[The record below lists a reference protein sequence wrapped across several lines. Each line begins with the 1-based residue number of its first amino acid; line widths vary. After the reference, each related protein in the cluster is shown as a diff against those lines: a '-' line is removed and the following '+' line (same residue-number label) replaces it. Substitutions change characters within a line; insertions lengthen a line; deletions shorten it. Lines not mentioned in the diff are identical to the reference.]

1 MRGRRCFMFVMNVD
15 IGIKRIIDLFVL
27 AISYLKLGRGGAA
40 FGWLLGDYLV
50 KQAGW
55 QAESQS
61 VSQTDRHTNRSA
73 YYYHMIVASDLNR
86 LFNAIALEMETSD
99 PNGKIRLSQLQPRS
113 PL

>member
-27 AISYLKLGRGGAA
+27 AISYLKLGGGEWRLVGCSVI
-40 FGWLLGDYLV
+40 GWSSRPV
-50 KQAGW
+50 SRQRV
-55 QAESQS
+55 SQS
-61 VSQTDRHTNRSA
+61 DRHTNRSA
-73 YYYHMIVASDLNR
+73 YYYYRMIVASDLNR

-113 PL
+113 PF

>member
-27 AISYLKLGRGGAA
+27 AISYLKLGGGERRLVGCSVI
-40 FGWLLGDYLV
+40 GWSSRPV
-50 KQAGW
+50 RRQRV
-55 QAESQS
+55 SQS
-61 VSQTDRHTNRSA
+61 DRHINRSA
-73 YYYHMIVASDLNR
+73 YYYHMIVASDSNR

-99 PNGKIRLSQLQPRS
+99 PNNKIRLSQLQPPS

>member
-15 IGIKRIIDLFVL
+15 IGIRRIIDLFVL
-27 AISYLKLGRGGAA
+27 AISYLKLGRGERRLVGCSVI
-40 FGWLLGDYLV
+40 GWSSRPV
-50 KQAGW
+50 SRQRV
-55 QAESQS
+55 SQS
-61 VSQTDRHTNRSA
+61 DRHTNRSA
-73 YYYHMIVASDLNR
+73 YCYHMIVASDLNR

>member
-15 IGIKRIIDLFVL
+15 IGIRRIIDLFVL
-27 AISYLKLGRGGAA
+27 AISYLKLGGGKRRLVGCEVI
-40 FGWLLGDYLV
+40 GWSRRPV
-50 KQAGW
+50 SRQRV
-55 QAESQS
+55 SQS
-61 VSQTDRHTNRSA
+61 DRHTNRSA
-73 YYYHMIVASDLNR
+73 YYYHMIVASDSNR